1 MKVRLVV
8 VKGPGR
14 PILVSPGFR
23 KKDLSTYHLEV
34 LIKCGLSCRYCS
46 TNKGRQA
53 RVHGEERDLAAYEQ
67 LGIRLKAGTEPR
79 LALWDPQIIDNLVAQ
94 FEDERPDFGAG
105 GTLMFSQ
112 FTDPFSVPAL
122 PLGITR
128 AALELVFERTRFR
141 VRVLTKNASVGGKEW
156 LELFIKHRDR
166 VVVGLSIG
174 TLDDVWAKKM
184 EVDTSPPSA
193 RIHALHRLQDAGVPT
208 FGMLCPIFP
217 EVMEGDRLERLVEAT
232 RPPLV
237 EHLWA
242 EPFNDRSNW
251 MNVRDAYKLGTDG
264 YQWMTDVF
272 DTQGG
277 KRKRNVARWS
287 GYATQLYER
296 LLAKAERDGWIEK
309 LKYLLYE
316 EDIVATDAPRFSGL
330 KGLLLQSKPAD
341 DGRSKNGQI
350 AKLQTTRTDL
360 TTL

>member
-1 MKVRLVV
+1 MRHVLSVLLDEQGPAGTCPRRGT
-8 VKGPGR
+8 GPGGVR
-14 PILVSPGFR
+14 
-23 KKDLSTYHLEV
+23 T
-34 LIKCGLSCRYCS
+34 
-46 TNKGRQA
+46 T
-53 RVHGEERDLAAYEQ
+53 
-67 LGIRLKAGTEPR
+67 GIRVKAGTEPR
-79 LALWDPQIIDNLVAQ
+79 LALWDPQIIDKLVAQ

-156 LELFIKHRDR
+156 LELFIKHRNR

-237 EHLWA
+237 EHLSA

-272 DTQGG
+272 DTQ
-277 KRKRNVARWS
+277 VARGS
-287 GYATQLYER
+287 ATS
-296 LLAKAERDGWIEK
+296 RDGA
-309 LKYLLYE
+309 
-316 EDIVATDAPRFSGL
+316 DTRPSSTSACSRRRSAT
-330 KGLLLQSKPAD
+330 
-341 DGRSKNGQI
+341 GRSRSSSISSTRRISSRPMRRGSRASRAAI
-350 AKLQTTRTDL
+350 AVQTR
-360 TTL
+360 